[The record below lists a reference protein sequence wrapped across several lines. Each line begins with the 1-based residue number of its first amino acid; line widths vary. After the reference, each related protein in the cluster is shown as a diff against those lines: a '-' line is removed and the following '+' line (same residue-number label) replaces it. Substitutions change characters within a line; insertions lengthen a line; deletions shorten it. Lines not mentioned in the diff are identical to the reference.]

1 MGNSRPIFNNYKI
14 LIIFQPLV
22 IRLSDEE
29 LAKTRID
36 ISKSH
41 GILESTMQN
50 HSGISRIQKLKGSK
64 IQ

>member
-1 MGNSRPIFNNYKI
+1 M
-14 LIIFQPLV
+14 